1 MMFNLKSIAI
11 GCLLLCGFIVFQACA
26 QNKNQPKKI
35 STKMD
40 KMEQY
45 AKDKK
50 LSVATFGAG
59 CFWCVE
65 TQLMQ
70 LQGVDTVVSGYSGGQ
85 VENPTYKDV
94 CTGTTGHA
102 EVCQVYFDTTKISF
116 AELLKAFFVTH
127 DPTQLNR
134 QGNDEGTQYRSAIFY
149 HDEFQK
155 QESLKIIAELNA
167 AKAYE
172 QPIVTEV
179 SAFAKFY
186 PAEDYHQNY
195 FNANPEQAYCAYV
208 IKPKKDKFEKVFKD
222 RLKSKT
228 NSH

>member
-1 MMFNLKSIAI
+1 
-11 GCLLLCGFIVFQACA
+11 
-26 QNKNQPKKI
+26 
-35 STKMD
+35 MD
-40 KMEQY
+40 KMQQH
-45 AKDKK
+45 AADKK

-70 LQGVDTVVSGYSGGQ
+70 LQGVDTVISGYSGGS

-102 EVCQVYFDTTKISF
+102 EVCQVYFDSTKLSF
-116 AELLKAFFVTH
+116 ADLLKAFFVTH

-149 HDEFQK
+149 HDAMQK
-155 QESLKIIAELNA
+155 QESEKIIAALNA
-167 AKAYE
+167 E
-172 QPIVTEV
+172 QVYPKPIVTEV
-179 SAFAKFY
+179 AAFTKFY

-195 FNANPEQAYCAYV
+195 FNQNPEQAYCAYV

-222 RLKSKT
+222 RLK
-228 NSH
+228 H

>member
-1 MMFNLKSIAI
+1 MFNLKSLAF
-11 GCLLLCGFIVFQACA
+11 GCILLLGLLVFKACA
-26 QNKNQPKKI
+26 QNNHQSKKI

-45 AKDKK
+45 AADKH
-50 LSVATFGAG
+50 LTVATFGAG

-102 EVCQVYFDTTKISF
+102 EVCQVYFDSTKISF
-116 AELLKAFFVTH
+116 PELLKAFFVTH

-134 QGNDEGTQYRSAIFY
+134 QGNDVGTQYRSAIFY
-149 HDEFQK
+149 HDEHQK
-155 QESLKIIAELNA
+155 LESLKIISELNA
-167 AKAYE
+167 AKAYG

-179 SAFAKFY
+179 SAFTKFY

-195 FNANPEQAYCAYV
+195 FNLNPDQAYCAYV

-222 RLKSKT
+222 FLKK
-228 NSH
+228 H

>member
-1 MMFNLKSIAI
+1 MKLPFQKSAKT
-11 GCLLLCGFIVFQACA
+11 LLLSTLTFFTACA
-26 QNKNQPKKI
+26 QNNFHPQKI

-40 KMEQY
+40 KMQQY
-45 AKDKK
+45 AADKH

-70 LQGVDTVVSGYSGGQ
+70 LQGVDTVISGYTGGH
-85 VENPTYKDV
+85 VENPTYKEV

-102 EVCQVYFDTTKISF
+102 EVCQVYFDANKINF

-127 DPTQLNR
+127 DPTQMNR

-149 HDEFQK
+149 HDENQK
-155 QESLKIIAELNA
+155 NEAIKIIAELNA
-167 AKAYE
+167 ANAYDN
-172 QPIVTEV
+172 PIVTEV
-179 SAFAKFY
+179 TAFSKFY

-195 FNANPEQAYCAYV
+195 YNANPEQAYCAYV

-222 RLKSKT
+222 KLK
-228 NSH
+228 HH

>member
-1 MMFNLKSIAI
+1 
-11 GCLLLCGFIVFQACA
+11 
-26 QNKNQPKKI
+26 
-35 STKMD
+35 MD

-45 AKDKK
+45 AAAKH
-50 LSVATFGAG
+50 LSVATLGAG

-70 LQGVDTVVSGYSGGQ
+70 LQGVDTVVSGFSGGS
-85 VENPTYKDV
+85 VENPTYKEV

-102 EVCQVYFDTTKISF
+102 EVCQVYFDATKINF

-149 HDEFQK
+149 HDENQK
-155 QESLKIIAELNA
+155 AEALQIIAELNA
-167 AKAYE
+167 AKAYKM
-172 QPIVTEV
+172 PIVTEV
-179 SAFAKFY
+179 SAFTKFY

-195 FNANPEQAYCAYV
+195 YNANPDQAYCAYV

-222 RLKSKT
+222 KLK
-228 NSH
+228 HH

>member
-1 MMFNLKSIAI
+1 MKYSFKAISQTLFLCAAFIFNA
-11 GCLLLCGFIVFQACA
+11 CG
-26 QNKNQPKKI
+26 QNNNNHSTKI

-45 AKDKK
+45 AAAKH

-70 LQGVDTVVSGYSGGQ
+70 LQGVDTVISGFSGGS
-85 VENPTYKDV
+85 VVNPTYKEV
-94 CTGTTGHA
+94 CTGSTGHA
-102 EVCQVYFDTTKISF
+102 EVCQVYFDAAKISF
-116 AELLKAFFVTH
+116 VELLKAFFVTH

-149 HDEFQK
+149 HNENQK
-155 QESLKIIAELNA
+155 QEAIKIIAELNA
-167 AKAYE
+167 TKAYE
-172 QPIVTEV
+172 NPIVTEV
-179 SAFAKFY
+179 TAFSKFY

-195 FNANPEQAYCAYV
+195 YNANPEQAYCAYV

-222 RLKSKT
+222 KLKK
-228 NSH
+228 

>member
-1 MMFNLKSIAI
+1 MKYSIKAISQTLFLCSAFIFNA
-11 GCLLLCGFIVFQACA
+11 CG
-26 QNKNQPKKI
+26 QNSNNHPPKI

-45 AKDKK
+45 AATKH
-50 LSVATFGAG
+50 LSVATLGAG

-70 LQGVDTVVSGYSGGQ
+70 LQGVDTVVSGYCGGS
-85 VENPTYKDV
+85 VENPTYKEV

-102 EVCQVYFDTTKISF
+102 EVCQVYFDATKISF

-149 HDEFQK
+149 HDENQK
-155 QESLKIIAELNA
+155 QESIKIISELNA
-167 AKAYE
+167 AQVYPT
-172 QPIVTEV
+172 PIVTEV
-179 SAFAKFY
+179 SAFTKFY

-195 FNANPEQAYCAYV
+195 YNANPEQAYCAYV

-222 RLKSKT
+222 RLKK
-228 NSH
+228 

>member
-26 QNKNQPKKI
+26 QNKNQSKKI

-172 QPIVTEV
+172 QLIVTEV
-179 SAFAKFY
+179 SAFTKFY

-195 FNANPEQAYCAYV
+195 FNQNPEQAYCAYV

-222 RLKSKT
+222 RLKSKA

>member
-1 MMFNLKSIAI
+1 MRINFQSIAI
-11 GCLLLCGFIVFQACA
+11 SCLLLCGLIIFSACA
-26 QNKNQPKKI
+26 QSNNQSKKI
-35 STKMD
+35 TIKMD

-70 LQGVDTVVSGYSGGQ
+70 LQGVDTVISGYSGGQ

-102 EVCQVYFDTTKISF
+102 EVCQVYFDTTKITF

-149 HDEFQK
+149 HDESQK
-155 QESLKIIAELNA
+155 QESIKIIEALNA
-167 AKAYE
+167 E
-172 QPIVTEV
+172 QVYPKPIVTEV
-179 SAFAKFY
+179 SAFTKFY

-195 FNANPEQAYCAYV
+195 FNQNPEQAYCAYV

-222 RLKSKT
+222 KLK
-228 NSH
+228 H

>member
-1 MMFNLKSIAI
+1 MRINIKSIAFS
-11 GCLLLCGFIVFQACA
+11 CLLLCGLVKFSACA
-26 QNKNQPKKI
+26 QSNNQPKKI
-35 STKMD
+35 TTQMD
-40 KMEQY
+40 KMQQY
-45 AKDKK
+45 AADKK

-70 LQGVDTVVSGYSGGQ
+70 LQGVDTVISGYSGGS

-102 EVCQVYFDTTKISF
+102 EVCQVYFDSTKLSF
-116 AELLKAFFVTH
+116 ADLLKAFFVTH

-149 HDEFQK
+149 HDAMQK
-155 QESLKIIAELNA
+155 QESEKIIAALNA
-167 AKAYE
+167 E
-172 QPIVTEV
+172 QVYPKPIVTEV
-179 SAFAKFY
+179 AAFTKFY

-195 FNANPEQAYCAYV
+195 FNQNPEQAYCAYV

-222 RLKSKT
+222 RLK
-228 NSH
+228 H